1 MYVHIFPIEAG
12 LLKSGT
18 RRATFAD
25 KGWHDV
31 IPVKDPATGQTV
43 ASVRG
48 QTFQVRPRLEDV
60 DSKMP
65 QTPFSAGLPVAFFDG
80 SVRILSP
87 SIDESIFWSLVTP
100 NGGEVVGDF

>member
-1 MYVHIFPIEAG
+1 
-12 LLKSGT
+12 
-18 RRATFAD
+18 
-25 KGWHDV
+25 
-31 IPVKDPATGQTV
+31 
-43 ASVRG
+43 
-48 QTFQVRPRLEDV
+48 
-60 DSKMP
+60 MP